1 MKNLVVTLLGCTF
14 LAGCGGGNGDNSG
27 TGGMPSNAQLNGNWH
42 AILTSTVS
50 SHPLVE
56 DFFIVQ
62 TGDTLSSDNIS
73 LQGTCFPSGTMMGSV
88 NGNQVNMILTSQDG
102 DTVSITGT
110 VSGGTL
116 SGNYTIKTSGCMG
129 GDIGTLSAT
138 LIPSVQ
144 SASWTGATLS
154 TVYPPGH
161 TTFTANLA
169 EDNAGNITGTMVFT
183 GSTCSFLS
191 TPSVSGR
198 QTGNIFIVEDTAPD
212 GVALI
217 GTVDSVAK
225 NISGGYDIS
234 ICNADGGTFTMSQ
247 P

>member
-1 MKNLVVTLLGCTF
+1 
-14 LAGCGGGNGDNSG
+14 
-27 TGGMPSNAQLNGNWH
+27 
-42 AILTSTVS
+42 
-50 SHPLVE
+50 
-56 DFFIVQ
+56 
-62 TGDTLSSDNIS
+62 
-73 LQGTCFPSGTMMGSV
+73 MMGSV
-88 NGNQVNMILTSQDG
+88 NGDQVNMILTSQDG

-110 VSGGTL
+110 VSGGAL

-129 GDIGTLSAT
+129 GDMGTLSAT
-138 LIPSVQ
+138 PIPSVQ
-144 SASWTGATLS
+144 SAAWTGATLS

-161 TTFTANLA
+161 TTLTANLA

-191 TPSVSGR
+191 TPSVNGR
-198 QTGNIFIVEDTAPD
+198 QTGNIFIVDDTAPD